1 METAV
6 YCRVSTEDQEKEGT
20 SLDSQAEAG
29 VKKARDLGGEV
40 SDERIIRE
48 VYSGLTLERPKLAQ
62 LREWVRRKEIDA
74 VIVYSTDRL
83 SRDPVHLLLL
93 VEEFEKA
100 GAKLHFVTEP
110 LDNSLEGQ
118 LLGFVK
124 GWSSKVEVLKIRER
138 SMRGK
143 RTRALQGKLPSGTG
157 RKLYGYDY
165 LRGKGIGEGI
175 RYINE
180 AEAKWVRQMY
190 IWLVEEGL
198 TVNGI
203 TRRLRASDV
212 PTPAGSEFWLRQT
225 VYRILT
231 NPAYSGKTYA
241 YTKEYVEPKRRLKA
255 NSRVKKTGVVRKPRE
270 EWVEIPGATPPIISE
285 EMFIAAQN
293 ILKRNKELACRNAKR
308 QYLLSGYIFCRRC
321 GRRYI
326 GYVKKWK
333 GNSKRYEQRYYR
345 CGKSQSIVT
354 PDCCDNKQLHGPTI
368 EVAVWRQIEDLL
380 SHPEVVLQELQR
392 KEEEATTASQQVVN
406 WQDELQSVERR
417 LSNIE
422 KQKDRAW
429 KAFELTGDEDR
440 FKREI
445 AKCDQDKEVLIEH
458 KASLEQK
465 IETFQQ
471 CQVDIKGIKQ
481 ACDLV
486 KRNVTSFSF
495 EDKRLTLEALQIR
508 VLVDGDSLNIEGA
521 IPIELSAF
529 ESSVSK

>member
-1 METAV
+1 
-6 YCRVSTEDQEKEGT
+6 
-20 SLDSQAEAG
+20 
-29 VKKARDLGGEV
+29 
-40 SDERIIRE
+40 
-48 VYSGLTLERPKLAQ
+48 
-62 LREWVRRKEIDA
+62 
-74 VIVYSTDRL
+74 
-83 SRDPVHLLLL
+83 
-93 VEEFEKA
+93 
-100 GAKLHFVTEP
+100 
-110 LDNSLEGQ
+110 
-118 LLGFVK
+118 
-124 GWSSKVEVLKIRER
+124 
-138 SMRGK
+138 
-143 RTRALQGKLPSGTG
+143 LQGKLPSGTG

-392 KEEEATTASQQVVN
+392 KEEEATTASRQVVN

-429 KAFELTGDEDR
+429 KAFELTGDEER

-481 ACDLV
+481 ACELV
-486 KRNVTSFSF
+486 KRNVTSLSF

-529 ESSVSK
+529 ESSASK